1 MWEPDVSS
9 KLTEENDIFGAS
21 AEGNVFCLAGRESD
35 A

>member
-1 MWEPDVSS
+1 LWKSDVGSE
-9 KLTEENDIFGAS
+9 LTEENDIFGAS